1 MDRGSRDRLIAPWN
15 YADAAKLTLLLYFF
29 GYAGGLVTNIWFL
42 VQARR
47 FERHTG
53 QKPQG
58 VGCLWT
64 MLALA
69 IFPVVFAVVWIL
81 IGVLFPESGQT
92 IESLRRTFHF

>member
-1 MDRGSRDRLIAPWN
+1 MENNPPDTITGPWN

-29 GYAGGLVTNIWFL
+29 GYAGGLVANIWFL

-47 FERHTG
+47 CEGHTG